1 MKTCL
6 ETLQPEL
13 ERSKITSVDNE
24 LYIEE
29 QTVRLQELEEQ
40 CRELQ
45 GVLQQF
51 IYKDT
56 KRHKRWE
63 NKKHLVPSSNIMI
76 TLDSFVPLREC
87 KPHNYFPHCSCK
99 REIFPLSSKFPTC
112 IWYACGKFS
121 GRQRISLS
129 TNFPSLTCTGRLVD
143 KEILCF
149 STKQ

>member
-13 ERSKITSVDNE
+13 ETSKITAVDNE

-45 GVLQQF
+45 GALQQF

-56 KRHKRWE
+56 KRHKR
-63 NKKHLVPSSNIMI
+63 
-76 TLDSFVPLREC
+76 
-87 KPHNYFPHCSCK
+87 
-99 REIFPLSSKFPTC
+99 
-112 IWYACGKFS
+112 
-121 GRQRISLS
+121 
-129 TNFPSLTCTGRLVD
+129 
-143 KEILCF
+143 
-149 STKQ
+149 